1 MKPDEYANGKGIA
14 DSQIRCCRSLC
25 RQALEKAAEEHL
37 ILCNPAIGCKCPPAK
52 REEMKIPSWETMQRV
67 LIQAKEENYY
77 ELFLLEFATGLRLRE
92 LAALQ
97 WDDLNLTT
105 GELRIDND
113 FEVLKIVKEY
123 SPLMESKKW
132 ISLDDQTKAL
142 QQVESAVDKLM
153 ELWKDDAIPT
163 CLDVLRSIQD
173 TGLFKLDERVG
184 LLQYHTTRILLIFQ
198 NLSQGFP
205 APCLLASRRRNP
217 HFF

>member
-52 REEMKIPSWETMQRV
+52 REEMKIPSGETMQRV

-77 ELFLLEFATGLRLRE
+77 ELFPLEFATGLRLRE

-105 GELRIDND
+105 GELRIDKQASIVGS
-113 FEVLKIVKEY
+113 EVVICEPK
-123 SPLMESKKW
+123 
-132 ISLDDQTKAL
+132 TKAAVCTMIL
-142 QQVESAVDKLM
+142 PPSVRRVLAEYKTRWIHDGCFHPQRKKTCPCVHPRPISACTEFWIM
-153 ELWKDDAIPT
+153 R
-163 CLDVLRSIQD
+163 DVN
-173 TGLFKLDERVG
+173 G
-184 LLQYHTTRILLIFQ
+184 
-198 NLSQGFP
+198 
-205 APCLLASRRRNP
+205 
-217 HFF
+217 

>member
-1 MKPDEYANGKGIA
+1 MKPDEHANGKGIA

-52 REEMKIPSWETMQRV
+52 REEMKIPSGETMQRV

-105 GELRIDND
+105 GELRIDKQASIVGS
-113 FEVLKIVKEY
+113 EVVICEPK
-123 SPLMESKKW
+123 
-132 ISLDDQTKAL
+132 TKAAVRTMILPPSVRRVLAEYKTKVDSRWML
-142 QQVESAVDKLM
+142 QKR
-153 ELWKDDAIPT
+153 K
-163 CLDVLRSIQD
+163 IQD
-173 TGLFKLDERVG
+173 LPMPSSLPREHLQRLSDYTGCERVR
-184 LLQYHTTRILLIFQ
+184 YH
-198 NLSQGFP
+198 G
-205 APCLLASRRRNP
+205 PCHTFATDE
-217 HFF
+217 